1 MNKQDTRHVILHFNI
16 MYSALIMNLLIKT
29 YFTLNIVKYLGVFFS
44 SFIFYGEEGETGQ
57 YFQKMSFQIL
67 F

>member
-1 MNKQDTRHVILHFNI
+1 MNKLDTRHVILHFNI
-16 MYSALIMNLLIKT
+16 MYSAIIMNLLIKT
-29 YFTLNIVKYLGVFFS
+29 YFTLIVKYLGVFFS

-57 YFQKMSFQIL
+57 CFQKMSFQIL